1 MPSGPRTVVTAV
13 LAGLL
18 LAASVPPWGWW
29 PTAFVGIALLDRLL
43 EGQPARRRFWRTTGV
58 AAAWLFPGTV
68 WMWDLTPPGWLIANA
83 LHSAYFGLGAA
94 LLPAGRGRR
103 IGLVGVVILG
113 EFARW
118 SWPFGGVP
126 LATLPMGQAAGPLAP
141 VVRVGGPL
149 LLAALVVVVGVGLA
163 ALFDGRR
170 AGTGSIVTVAGSV
183 AAVTVAAVLAALAPA
198 GQPVGELDVA
208 IVQGGGPQRT
218 RATPTG
224 AATVFANQLEANRLV
239 ETPVDLVVWPEN
251 VVNPAPEPVDGVR
264 SPDRLYADD
273 AAAALEAEARRLDA
287 VLVPGWFHRHPTIAT
302 ANLNYSTAM
311 EPDGRVVDRY
321 DKVRTV
327 PFGEFVPFRGLLEA
341 VSGTDLPARDVL
353 PGTGPAVL
361 DSSIGR
367 LGVAISWEVFFEH
380 RTRDAAADGAEVLL
394 NPTNGASYWLTVLQ
408 SQQVASS
415 RLRALETGRW
425 VLQVAP
431 TGFSA
436 VVDPQGRVLQ
446 RTGVSEQ
453 AVLHATVERRTGD
466 TWATRVGPW
475 PMLLVALVCLAA
487 AHQPG
492 RRPARASRSAGAGW
506 SAGAG

>member
-1 MPSGPRTVVTAV
+1 M
-13 LAGLL
+13 
-18 LAASVPPWGWW
+18 
-29 PTAFVGIALLDRLL
+29 
-43 EGQPARRRFWRTTGV
+43 
-58 AAAWLFPGTV
+58 
-68 WMWDLTPPGWLIANA
+68 
-83 LHSAYFGLGAA
+83 
-94 LLPAGRGRR
+94 
-103 IGLVGVVILG
+103 
-113 EFARW
+113 FAK
-118 SWPFGGVP
+118 
-126 LATLPMGQAAGPLAP
+126 
-141 VVRVGGPL
+141 
-149 LLAALVVVVGVGLA
+149 
-163 ALFDGRR
+163 
-170 AGTGSIVTVAGSV
+170 
-183 AAVTVAAVLAALAPA
+183 
-198 GQPVGELDVA
+198 
-208 IVQGGGPQRT
+208 
-218 RATPTG
+218 
-224 AATVFANQLEANRLV
+224 QLEANRLV

-251 VVNPAPEPVDGVR
+251 VVNPAPEPADGVR

-273 AAAALEAEARRLDA
+273 AADALEAEARRLDA

-492 RRPARASRSAGAGW
+492 RRPARASW
-506 SAGAG
+506 SAGAT

>member
-1 MPSGPRTVVTAV
+1 MPPGPQTVAAAG

-29 PTAFVGIALLDRLL
+29 PAAFAGIALLDRLL
-43 EGQPARRRFWRTTGV
+43 AGQPARRRFWRTTGV
-58 AAAWLFPGTV
+58 AAAWLFPGMV
-68 WMWDLTPPGWLIANA
+68 WMWDLTPPGWMIASA
-83 LHSAYFGLGAA
+83 LHSVFFGLGAV

-103 IGLVGVVILG
+103 LGLVGVVVLA
-113 EFARW
+113 EFTRW

-149 LLAALVVVVGVGLA
+149 LLVALVVVVGV
-163 ALFDGRR
+163 ALSALCDGRR
-170 AGTGSIVTVAGSV
+170 ADLGSALTATGAV
-183 AAVTVAAVLAALAPA
+183 AAVAVAAVLAALAPA
-198 GQPVGELDVA
+198 GQPVGEIDVA
-208 IVQGGGPQRT
+208 LVQGGGPQRT

-224 AATVFANQLEANRLV
+224 AAIVFANQLEANQLV
-239 ETPVDLVVWPEN
+239 EAPVDLVVWPEN
-251 VVNPAPEPVDGVR
+251 VVNPAAEPASGER

-311 EPDGRVVDRY
+311 EPDGRVVDVY

-327 PFGEFVPFRGLLEA
+327 PFGEFVPLRGLLEA

-353 PGTGPAVL
+353 AGTGPAVL
-361 DSSIGR
+361 DTSVGR
-367 LGVAISWEVFFEH
+367 LGVGISWEVFFEH
-380 RTRDAAADGAEVLL
+380 RTRDAARDGAEVLL
-394 NPTNGASYWLTVLQ
+394 NPTNGASYWLTIVQ

-425 VLQVAP
+425 MLQAAP

-436 VVDPQGRVLQ
+436 VIDPNGRVLD

-453 AVLHATVERRTGD
+453 AVLHATVERREGD

-487 AHQPG
+487 AHLPG
-492 RRPARASRSAGAGW
+492 RRPTRPA
-506 SAGAG
+506 